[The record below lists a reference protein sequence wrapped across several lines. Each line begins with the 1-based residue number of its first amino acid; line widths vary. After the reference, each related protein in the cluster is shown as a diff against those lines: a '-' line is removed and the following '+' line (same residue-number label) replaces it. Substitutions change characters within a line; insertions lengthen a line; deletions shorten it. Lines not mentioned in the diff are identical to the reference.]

1 MPAGEGDGPLGRF
14 ELVLGA
20 NGSSPGIQTSFR
32 HSPAGW
38 RPCRPADLPALD
50 LGGSGVP
57 VVRPVLSLVLGL
69 QLPIASRDEELADA
83 AWAAGETAR
92 WRPTLTAALAAPGYD
107 CTGL

>member
-1 MPAGEGDGPLGRF
+1 
-14 ELVLGA
+14 
-20 NGSSPGIQTSFR
+20 
-32 HSPAGW
+32 
-38 RPCRPADLPALD
+38 
-50 LGGSGVP
+50 VP